1 MSHPEIHP
9 AVHSVGTGVG
19 ESLDDMVRRVQAM
32 ADKMMAERRVEKEA
46 KAEKSA
52 RHVKA
57 AKASHEARRTGTK
70 GYRSGITSAKS
81 KGVD

>member
-19 ESLDDMVRRVQAM
+19 ESLEDMVRRVQAM
-32 ADKMMAERRVEKEA
+32 ADAKFAEIRAEKEA

-52 RHVKA
+52 AHYARVG
-57 AKASHEARRTGTK
+57 AKGKEARAFAILNRKRVKEMKRK
-70 GYRSGITSAKS
+70 GG
-81 KGVD
+81 D